1 MKHLT
6 DSLSYCLEM
15 ERLLFPDPRQR
26 VSEALIYHPA
36 PNIIIQSRKL
46 IKELTDDILVAVE
59 NESGQNISTLMDLCI
74 SPIVT
79 PEAIYKR
86 NDKGSVR
93 RSNVTG
99 EIGRTLYKILASNDV
114 SKELQDWYHEVR
126 QQY

>member
-1 MKHLT
+1 MRWVVTRKSDKMPSQATLFLNFSCNYSNASIYQCARYWITLLLIKEAMKHLT

-59 NESGQNISTLMDLCI
+59 NESG
-74 SPIVT
+74 
-79 PEAIYKR
+79 R
-86 NDKGSVR
+86 
-93 RSNVTG
+93 
-99 EIGRTLYKILASNDV
+99 AS
-114 SKELQDWYHEVR
+114 H
-126 QQY
+126 